1 MTESKTDI
9 ILENTLVDSS
19 QDNDMLANDMLDEE
33 TAPFD
38 FLAVI
43 YSEQDLEGVTDP
55 IKILNAW
62 MDMPEV
68 NMHGP
73 EHHVLDGAALLVALD
88 NWFKQNPERA
98 AQLHEWRQKQADRL
112 NEGEEDEDYL
122 EIPAMNLTEAIDELI
137 ERAADYPGGACGFL
151 GVCGATISCGTA
163 FSIFSVT
170 TPLSDETWSQSAE
183 LTGKILGKLSESS
196 GPRCC
201 KRNAYLA
208 LEVTSDYLLKKYDI
222 DLGMDH
228 DIKCGYFD
236 QNEDCLFAD
245 CLYF

>member
-19 QDNDMLANDMLDEE
+19 QDNDMLDEE

-43 YSEQDLEGVTDP
+43 YLEQDLEGVTDP

-88 NWFKQNPERA
+88 NWFKLNPGRA
-98 AQLHEWRQKQADRL
+98 AQLQEWRQKQAARL

-122 EIPAMNLTEAIDELI
+122 AIPAMNMTAAIDE
-137 ERAADYPGGACGFL
+137 
-151 GVCGATISCGTA
+151 
-163 FSIFSVT
+163 
-170 TPLSDETWSQSAE
+170 
-183 LTGKILGKLSESS
+183 
-196 GPRCC
+196 
-201 KRNAYLA
+201 
-208 LEVTSDYLLKKYDI
+208 
-222 DLGMDH
+222 
-228 DIKCGYFD
+228 
-236 QNEDCLFAD
+236 
-245 CLYF
+245 